1 MESLGDQQA
10 EWSEANAHLHVIF
23 DDVVLNPLKPVLEV
37 ADGDNKI
44 KPINPNKGGDRHG
57 NFSHEF

>member
-10 EWSEANAHLHVIF
+10 EWNEANAHLHVIK

-37 ADGDNKI
+37 ADGDNKV
-44 KPINPNKGGDRHG
+44 KPI
-57 NFSHEF
+57 